1 MSKSSQNNEKQK
13 LIEAISKK
21 IEDTRDLR
29 TTFMRTG
36 EKHLAIERAVK
47 ALDADEAKQPEW
59 AGAGRPPRTHLRDV
73 LRTDL
78 FFNTRAG
85 YGPTKKLIQLVTT
98 RINEKIAK
106 DVLESKTRVDEAT
119 TSGLAKKVASFVG
132 GRRKRTRK
140 RKRKKTRKRR
150 RRRKTKR
157 KNRRTRRRR

>member
-21 IEDTRDLR
+21 IEDTGNLR
-29 TTFMRTG
+29 NMFMTAG
-36 EKHLAIERAVK
+36 KEHLAIERAVK
-47 ALDADEAKQPEW
+47 ALDADEAKQPDW
-59 AGAGRPPRTHLRDV
+59 RGGRPPQTHLRGV

-106 DVLESKTRVDEAT
+106 DVLKSNTTVDKDT

-132 GRRKRTRK
+132 GKRKRTRK
-140 RKRKKTRKRR
+140 RKRKRTRKRR

-157 KNRRTRRRR
+157 KTRRTRRR

>member
-47 ALDADEAKQPEW
+47 ALDADEAKQPDW
-59 AGAGRPPRTHLRDV
+59 RGGRPPQTHLRGV

-106 DVLESKTRVDEAT
+106 DVLKSNTTVDKDT

-132 GRRKRTRK
+132 GKRKRTRK
-140 RKRKKTRKRR
+140 RKRKRTRKRR

-157 KNRRTRRRR
+157 KNRRTRRR

>member
-47 ALDADEAKQPEW
+47 ALDADEAKKQDW
-59 AGAGRPPRTHLRDV
+59 GRPPRSTTRGV
-73 LRTDL
+73 LKTKL
-78 FFNTRAG
+78 FYYYPRAG
-85 YGPTKKLIQLVTT
+85 AGPTKELIQLVTT

-106 DVLESKTRVDEAT
+106 DVLKSNTTVDKDT

-132 GRRKRTRK
+132 GKRKRTRK
-140 RKRKKTRKRR
+140 RKRKRTRKRR

-157 KNRRTRRRR
+157 KNRRTRRR